1 MRSFNTSGPN
11 IPAEHYTLER
21 SGLIARGVEL
31 IQKKH
36 YFTIWAPRQT
46 GKSTYF
52 RLLADAAQEQ
62 AIKIVLTNT
71 APEEPAADDAVI
83 RQIVAQVLSRL

>member
-1 MRSFNTSGPN
+1 MIKACKLDPTK
-11 IPAEHYTLER
+11 
-21 SGLIARGVEL
+21 LIT
-31 IQKKH
+31 H
-36 YFTIWAPRQT
+36 H
-46 GKSTYF
+46 F
-52 RLLADAAQEQ
+52 RLDEIVHAYDIFKNAAQEQ